1 MARAKAKAKEV
12 DTSKPV
18 ALFRKEQI
26 VASKRYE
33 NDVDIVNA
41 LLQDGKEYA
50 LAEVDEMIERF
61 KKGKVR

>member
-1 MARAKAKAKEV
+1 MARAKAKEV
-12 DTSKPV
+12 DTSKSV

-61 KKGKVR
+61 KKGKVK

>member
-1 MARAKAKAKEV
+1 MARAKAKEV
-12 DTSKPV
+12 DTSKSV

>member
-1 MARAKAKAKEV
+1 MARTKAKEV
-12 DTSKPV
+12 DTSKSV
-18 ALFRKEQI
+18 AFFRKEQI

>member
-1 MARAKAKAKEV
+1 MARAKAKEV
-12 DTSKPV
+12 DTSKSV

-26 VASKRYE
+26 VSSKRYE
-33 NDVDIVNA
+33 KDIDIVNA

-61 KKGKVR
+61 KKGKVK

>member
-1 MARAKAKAKEV
+1 MARTKAKEV
-12 DTSKPV
+12 DTSKSV

-41 LLQDGKEYA
+41 LLQDGKEYT

>member
-1 MARAKAKAKEV
+1 MARAKAKEV
-12 DTSKPV
+12 DTSKSV
-18 ALFRKEQI
+18 ALFCKEQI
-26 VASKRYE
+26 VSSKRYE

-61 KKGKVR
+61 KKGKVK

>member
-1 MARAKAKAKEV
+1 MARAKAKEV
-12 DTSKPV
+12 DTSKSV

-41 LLQDGKEYA
+41 LLQDEKEYA
-50 LAEVDEMIERF
+50 LVEVDELIERF
-61 KKGKVR
+61 KKGKVK